1 LNQSQWRTDMLML
14 DRRTL
19 LRAGSAAVGGAALAP
34 AAFAHA
40 PQAGT
45 QAQPSFYRF
54 KLGTIEITVVSDG
67 TLAFPAE
74 TLWGDRAEDAR
85 GLLTST
91 FQPARPVGLQLNT
104 ILVNAGDKLVLID
117 AGCGVDKFQKTSG
130 ALLRNLAAAGYAPG
144 DIDTILFTHFH
155 FDHLWGI
162 SDHENAALLFPSA
175 EFIASETEL
184 AFWSASDLADKLPPA
199 QQPRVTQANLKLA
212 TPRLRPIKAVA
223 EVVPGVTTF
232 ATPGHTPGHI
242 SVHIGSGSEEL
253 LLTGDVVLNSA
264 VSFLHPEWPFG
275 FDIDVPLELLSQRP
289 KSTLFRPSV
298 VFLAMHLHCGG
309 HTLDQPHAIRHLIDV
324 DAHWHALGKSHPG
337 EDRVHRG
344 EPRLIRLRVGNVD
357 AAGDTADM
365 AMNDLAVAH
374 QLDLG
379 RVAVMDRADTG
390 LLEITVNP
398 EGIHVDDRD
407 LILPN
412 IGVVPPLHEQIG
424 HIAVHRRANACP
436 LQINMRVGQVR
447 DRLLIDRFCSLGV
460 AGVGLLLL
468 LGRLEVGQLGAAA
481 GFPRGIGRIG
491 PRLCDGGLGPADNN
505 CVVGRIDHHEQIALV
520 HKLIVGNW

>member
-1 LNQSQWRTDMLML
+1 MLML

-19 LRAGSAAVGGAALAP
+19 LRAGSAAGGGAALAPAAFAP

-45 QAQPSFYRF
+45 HAQPSFYRF

-91 FQPARPVGLQLNT
+91 FQPARPVALQLNT

-162 SDHENAALLFPSA
+162 SDHENVALLFPSA
-175 EFIASETEL
+175 KFIASETEL

-212 TPRLRPIKAVA
+212 TPRLSPIKAGA

-242 SVHIGSGSEEL
+242 SVHISSGSEEL
-253 LLTGDVVLNSA
+253 ILTGDVVVNSA

-275 FDIDVPLELLSQRP
+275 FDIDVPLATKTR
-289 KSTLFRPSV
+289 TA
-298 VFLAMHLHCGG
+298 FL
-309 HTLDQPHAIRHLIDV
+309 
-324 DAHWHALGKSHPG
+324 
-337 EDRVHRG
+337 
-344 EPRLIRLRVGNVD
+344 
-357 AAGDTADM
+357 
-365 AMNDLAVAH
+365 
-374 QLDLG
+374 
-379 RVAVMDRADTG
+379 DRAAADKTLVG
-390 LLEITVNP
+390 SYHLPFPGFGHVVR
-398 EGIHVDDRD
+398 EGSAYRW
-407 LILPN
+407 L
-412 IGVVPPLHEQIG
+412 
-424 HIAVHRRANACP
+424 
-436 LQINMRVGQVR
+436 
-447 DRLLIDRFCSLGV
+447 
-460 AGVGLLLL
+460 
-468 LGRLEVGQLGAAA
+468 
-481 GFPRGIGRIG
+481 
-491 PRLCDGGLGPADNN
+491 PADW
-505 CVVGRIDHHEQIALV
+505 R
-520 HKLIVGNW
+520 WTT